1 MVDHIAILTDRRGPC
16 GIGFKPKTKV
26 RARLGADFRKRLEAA
41 NAAVEETGRLSVQ
54 FPAQLAE
61 PFRGEHFRRVDV
73 HIMGFQQGGQL
84 LGVRRVET
92 GMNVINAE
100 AELVAQNAGGTDVGG
115 DHRLFDNAVGNAT
128 RFRDDIQHFA
138 FSPRTKR

>member
-1 MVDHIAILTDRRGPC
+1 MRLSR
-16 GIGFKPKTKV
+16 KPV
-26 RARLGADFRKRLEAA
+26 GS
-41 NAAVEETGRLSVQ
+41 SVQ

-61 PFRGEHFRRVDV
+61 PFQGQHFRRVDV

-84 LGVRRVET
+84 LGIRRVET

-128 RFRDDIQHFA
+128 AVPRRYPALRLFRREQNG
-138 FSPRTKR
+138 SPDGL

>member
-1 MVDHIAILTDRRGPC
+1 MRNLCLRFRLQTGSQRAITVSYTHLD
-16 GIGFKPKTKV
+16 V
-26 RARLGADFRKRLEAA
+26 YKR
-41 NAAVEETGRLSVQ
+41 
-54 FPAQLAE
+54 
-61 PFRGEHFRRVDV
+61 
-73 HIMGFQQGGQL
+73 QGGQL

-128 RFRDDIQHFA
+128 RMLKNPIT
-138 FSPRTKR
+138 FSS